1 MAPLVILL
9 DLKILSHYAVDEVYL
24 TEISSSHFGEEDAKK
39 VYLDFREE
47 LRKVISILNE
57 QNVNFAVFC
66 VFCLLQP
73 YCNFILCQVEDVIE
87 KRNEK
92 LVAEGKIPYTVLLPS
107 KIPAGIAV

>member
-1 MAPLVILL
+1 MLIILL
-9 DLKILSHYAVDEVYL
+9 DFKVLSHYAVDEVYL

-47 LRKVISILNE
+47 LGKVISILKE
-57 QNVNFAVFC
+57 QNVNVAVFC
-66 VFCLLQP
+66 VLRF
-73 YCNFILCQVEDVIE
+73 FLCQVEDAIE

>member
-47 LRKVISILNE
+47 LGKVISISKE
-57 QNVNFAVFC
+57 QNVNFVVFC
-66 VFCLLQP
+66 VCLLQP
-73 YCNFILCQVEDVIE
+73 YCNFILCQVEDAIE

>member
-1 MAPLVILL
+1 MAPLVILF

-47 LRKVISILNE
+47 LGKVISILKE
-57 QNVNFAVFC
+57 QNVNFVVFC
-66 VFCLLQP
+66 VCLLQQ
-73 YCNFILCQVEDVIE
+73 YCNFILCQVENAIE